1 MAITTAKNTAY
12 QVNKIFNDLD
22 DYRNFC
28 RDYGYR
34 FNEADLYSQKNYVY
48 RQFQKFIFGKPVKN
62 QWEADLTRIKEH
74 RASARISR

>member
-1 MAITTAKNTAY
+1 MAINTSKNTVN

-22 DYRNFC
+22 EYRNFC

-48 RQFQKFIFGKPVKN
+48 RQFQKFISGKPVKN
-62 QWEADLTRIKEH
+62 QWEIDLTRIKEQRVPAR
-74 RASARISR
+74 RA

>member
-48 RQFQKFIFGKPVKN
+48 RQFQKFISGKPVKN
-62 QWEADLTRIKEH
+62 QWEADLARIKEH
-74 RASARISR
+74 RVSARRV